1 MKKQVNPFLNFKPL
15 SVSPTRRQ
23 LLLSGLALVLLGSK
37 SQTAQAETGGM
48 LRKQHAKTAPKPGGS
63 KSW

>member
-1 MKKQVNPFLNFKPL
+1 MKKQVKQFLNFKPL

-37 SQTAQAETGGM
+37 SHTAEAESGGM
-48 LRKQHAKTAPKPGGS
+48 LR
-63 KSW
+63 